1 MENFDE
7 YKRLTEL
14 RNWRAISALNRVVHD
29 TFGTRKELSALPEY
43 LEPNEV
49 VFAFTSGLMHQTVTS
64 NVTDFVAN
72 TWLAVLTNERFLFLD
87 AALLSKAIDSQSVR
101 HARVSAVSS
110 SQGWMFG
117 KIIID
122 LGARLITIDN
132 CTNDSVKTMAELA
145 NKWLRHQEQ
154 NMSAPSVPDKPS
166 DPIELLERLSKLR
179 KQGVLSDKEF
189 QRAKEKILAKL

>member
-7 YKRLTEL
+7 YQRLTEA

-29 TFGTRKELSALPEY
+29 TFGTRKEIEALPDY

-49 VFAFTSGLMHQTVTS
+49 VFAFTAGLMHQTVTS
-64 NVTDFVAN
+64 NASDFGAN

-87 AALLSKAIDSQSVR
+87 AALLSKSIDSQSVR
-101 HARVSAVSS
+101 HDRVSAVSA

-132 CTNDSVKTMAELA
+132 CTKDSVKAMADLA
-145 NKWLRHQEQ
+145 NKWLRYREQ
-154 NMSAPSVPDKPS
+154 KSAVPQSGSTPS
-166 DPIELLERLSKLR
+166 DPIELLERLANLR
-179 KQGVLSDKEF
+179 AKGALSDEEF